1 MSLNEIISMLS
12 NVEFIHARWCVEK
25 AGNRRLPERCSK
37 NPFLLRGP
45 MLNHYEMN
53 AILKINNR
61 AIENGCE
68 HLSLQ
73 TGAVLII
80 QGTHQL
86 PSQ

>member
-1 MSLNEIISMLS
+1 M
-12 NVEFIHARWCVEK
+12 HGGVEK
-25 AGNRRLPERCSK
+25 AGNRRLPERCSMSLINRTPGRNYK
-37 NPFLLRGP
+37 HTGKYEFLV
-45 MLNHYEMN
+45 YEMN

-73 TGAVLII
+73 TGPVLII